1 MLFSSSNVGI
11 EIRPDGV
18 SCVMVAGSRSAPR
31 VERVA
36 TVPFPVDTV
45 RVSLKEQNVLQPEIF
60 VDRIKSAHNLILSRS
75 GKVSVSLPD
84 SVGRMI
90 LLDLDG
96 RFKSR
101 AEALDLIRW
110 KLKKSIPFDLADT
123 HLDYQKLATKE
134 NGEMSLLVALVSKT
148 VVSQYEELLQSA
160 GLLPSQID
168 FNSFNLWRVF
178 DRYLALEDDSILIS
192 YYDSTLAIIAFYQ
205 GLPEFIRIKD
215 LSGTIATDSRV
226 FMEINS
232 SLMVCKS
239 RFPERISRA
248 VLCFAPPESLHDF
261 KEMVMEATGS
271 SVITLLETK
280 SAVVPGNSAPAD
292 QKALYS
298 YTAAIGAALRF
309 L

>member
-18 SCVMVAGSRSAPR
+18 SCVMVTGSQSAPR

-36 TVPFPVDTV
+36 AVAFPAETV
-45 RVSLKEQNVLQPEIF
+45 RVSLKEQNILQPDVF
-60 VDRIKSAHNLILSRS
+60 VERIKSVHNLILSRS

-84 SVGRMI
+84 SVGRML
-90 LLDLDG
+90 LLDLEG

-123 HLDYQKLATKE
+123 HLDYQKLATRE

-148 VVSQYEELLQSA
+148 VISQYEELLQTA
-160 GLLPSQID
+160 GLIPSQID
-168 FNSFNLWRVF
+168 FNTFNLCRVF

-192 YYDSTLAIIAFYQ
+192 YYDSTLAIIAFNQ
-205 GLPEFIRIKD
+205 GIPEFIRIKD

-239 RFPERISRA
+239 RFPERNSRMA
-248 VLCFAPPESLHDF
+248 FCFAPAELLHDF
-261 KEMVMEATGS
+261 KEMVIEATGS
-271 SVITLLETK
+271 TVITLLETK

-292 QKALYS
+292 QKALYP
-298 YTAAIGAALRF
+298 YTAAIGAALRC